1 MRGAIYHFSIAPVVD
16 AVPLH
21 TLHQPR
27 QSYGIARRD
36 YQPDIRSLSQEQQ
49 QHLLADT
56 SNISVLARLLLPF
69 CLAFT

>member
-1 MRGAIYHFSIAPVVD
+1 MALR
-16 AVPLH
+16 AV
-21 TLHQPR
+21 TT
-27 QSYGIARRD
+27 
-36 YQPDIRSLSQEQQ
+36 SLTFVLSVKEQQ